1 MEVNQSLA
9 LYTGWGMLN
18 ETMIGISFG
27 INNLE
32 VPFSLALIIQEGISL
47 YGEPKPYCDTC
58 HLVGLGI
65 NNLEVPFRLAF
76 IIQEGILIFHYFVL
90 GTLQREM
97 KLD

>member
-1 MEVNQSLA
+1 
-9 LYTGWGMLN
+9 MLN

-47 YGEPKPYCDTC
+47 YGEQKPYCDTC

-65 NNLEVPFRLAF
+65 RYKDTRD
-76 IIQEGILIFHYFVL
+76 G
-90 GTLQREM
+90 
-97 KLD
+97 